1 MLRPPTEPSSQDFER
16 AASSGPMGAVALC
29 GIAVCIVIGIW
40 VAFYCLAFLPRG
52 MLQ

>member
-1 MLRPPTEPSSQDFER
+1 VLRPPTEPSSQEFER
-16 AASSGPMGAVALC
+16 AASSGPKGAMALC
-29 GIAVCIVIGIW
+29 GIAVCIVIAIW